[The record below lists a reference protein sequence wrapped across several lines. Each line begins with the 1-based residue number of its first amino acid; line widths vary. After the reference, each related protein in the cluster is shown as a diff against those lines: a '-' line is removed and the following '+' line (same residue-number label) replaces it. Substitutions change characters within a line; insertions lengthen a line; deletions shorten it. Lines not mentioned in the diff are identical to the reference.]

1 MYSVLDVPDGG
12 YMNSFKL
19 ALLGATFLA
28 TAGAVTGANAADV
41 YSRGNSIKDTGPVD
55 YMPAITWTGFYFG
68 ANAGASFSDNGGDDD
83 TTALGGLHAGYNWQ
97 RSDHLVLGIEGDVDF
112 ADDIDYLASI
122 RGRIGYAA
130 GPTLFYA
137 TAGVA
142 FLGFDDNFGDS
153 DSFTGYVVGGGIE
166 HKLRENVSL
175 GLEALYYNFED
186 DSEASDN
193 ADFYTVRAR
202 LTYHFTDPRGEGLK

>member
-55 YMPAITWTGFYFG
+55 YMPAITWAGFYFG
-68 ANAGASFSDNGGDDD
+68 ANIGALDDGDDAF
-83 TTALGGLHAGYNWQ
+83 TAGGLHAGYNWQ
-97 RSDHLVLGIEGDVDF
+97 RSDHLVLGIEGDVNFVD
-112 ADDIDYLASI
+112 ADNVDYLSSI

-137 TAGVA
+137 TGGVA
-142 FLGFDDNFGDS
+142 FISLDDGFDS
-153 DSFTGYVVGGGIE
+153 ETFTGYTIGGGIE
-166 HKLRENVSL
+166 HKLRENVSI

-186 DSEASDN
+186 DSDVDGLDAT
-193 ADFYTVRAR
+193 TVRAR
-202 LTYHFTDPRGEGLK
+202 LTYHFTDPRGEALK